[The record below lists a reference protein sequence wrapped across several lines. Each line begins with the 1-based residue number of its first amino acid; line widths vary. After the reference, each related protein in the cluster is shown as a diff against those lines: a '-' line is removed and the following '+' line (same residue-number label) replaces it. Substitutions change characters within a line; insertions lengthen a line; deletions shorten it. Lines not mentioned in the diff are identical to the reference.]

1 MANVFEPSWDEEQDR
16 PPFSWR
22 RARLGRQA
30 GSDRLGASV
39 FELPPG
45 SSSFPLHIHHANEE
59 LLVVISGRPTLR
71 TLNGERQLE
80 EGELVA
86 FPPGRI
92 GAHRIDNRGEQPV
105 RVLIVSTM
113 IAPEVNEYP
122 DSGKVWVRTFP
133 PGAPRPE
140 EAVDILV
147 RPGDERADYLDGEA

>member
-1 MANVFEPSWDEEQDR
+1 MANAFEPSWDDEQDR

-30 GSDRLGASV
+30 GSDRLGASL
-39 FELPPG
+39 FELAPG

-59 LLVVISGRPTLR
+59 LLVVISGQPTLR
-71 TLNGERQLE
+71 TLDGERQLE
-80 EGELVA
+80 EGEVVA
-86 FPPGRI
+86 FPSGRT

-113 IAPEVNEYP
+113 IAPEVNEFP
-122 DSGKVWVRTFP
+122 DSGKVWARTFP
-133 PGAPRPE
+133 PGAPQPE